1 MRLPQPDSRVKGAVN
16 GGKET
21 KRGNDGREKQIE
33 AERKTLERPAQKN
46 ASRERTN
53 SSEVNVEPSG
63 QGSWAECAF
72 LWQPDPLQRWL
83 NGIML
88 LCKT

>member
-33 AERKTLERPAQKN
+33 AERKTLERSAQKKMQ
-46 ASRERTN
+46 AKKGRI
-53 SSEVNVEPSG
+53 V
-63 QGSWAECAF
+63 
-72 LWQPDPLQRWL
+72 QRS
-83 NGIML
+83 
-88 LCKT
+88 K